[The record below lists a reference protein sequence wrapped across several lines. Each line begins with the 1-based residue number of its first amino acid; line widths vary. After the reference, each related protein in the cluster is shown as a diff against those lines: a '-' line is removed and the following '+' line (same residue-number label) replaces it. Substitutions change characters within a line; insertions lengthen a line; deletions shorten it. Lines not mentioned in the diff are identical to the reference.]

1 MTLFDAETGQDLL
14 NKRVL
19 VLYPRL
25 APPNKTFH
33 AQVIGIGPTKTPTL
47 RIKYESDGSEENV
60 VRARIVE
67 ILEESFVNIDD
78 EFNEGD
84 LAAGAKKKR
93 GRKGRVAQKRKE
105 QQHLKSP
112 PPSAT
117 VATSPPSKKT
127 TYAPLAGSPLISA
140 SVSSRSLACQV
151 DYAETREA
159 RDRKNFNDRC
169 IEPVK
174 VKKKK
179 PVKPEAKKKPGCP
192 AQKRPLPQSTPD
204 PAPATSPKRKS
215 KPKATSKPKPKPKT
229 TRKPLATLFANS
241 PNPQPQPRPKRNAS
255 ALATLMLSEERII
268 F

>member
-1 MTLFDAETGQDLL
+1 M
-14 NKRVL
+14 
-19 VLYPRL
+19 LYPRL
-25 APPNKTFH
+25 APPNKTFQ

-67 ILEESFVNIDD
+67 VLEESFVAIDD
-78 EFNEGD
+78 EFNEGE
-84 LAAGAKKKR
+84 LTAGAKKKR

-117 VATSPPSKKT
+117 VATSPPSKKS

-159 RDRKNFNDRC
+159 QDRKDFNERC

-179 PVKPEAKKKPGCP
+179 PVKPEANKKPGRP

-204 PAPATSPKRKS
+204 PAPAPSPKRKSKPKASSKPKVTS